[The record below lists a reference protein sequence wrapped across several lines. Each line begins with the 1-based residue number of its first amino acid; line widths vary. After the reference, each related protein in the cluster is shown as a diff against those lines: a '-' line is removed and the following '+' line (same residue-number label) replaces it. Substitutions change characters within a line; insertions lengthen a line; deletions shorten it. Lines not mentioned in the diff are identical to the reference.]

1 MVLLGLNFQLVFT
14 GESRNS
20 STPFRYATKYIK
32 FLILMNYNQ
41 RTGPND
47 CVWGISDIFFG
58 RTSGD
63 RDYTNI
69 I

>member
-1 MVLLGLNFQLVFT
+1 
-14 GESRNS
+14 
-20 STPFRYATKYIK
+20 
-32 FLILMNYNQ
+32 MNYNQ

-58 RTSGD
+58 RVAGD
-63 RDYTNI
+63 RDYTKI